1 MMKCHEYILDVM
13 CIFTITITSDCE
25 TAYIKDLKIKAD
37 FRIKYNKY
45 CGNLIPSKTQEQN
58 NVLFAGN
65 RDQRRYLTMY

>member
-1 MMKCHEYILDVM
+1 MMRCHEYILDVM
-13 CIFTITITSDCE
+13 CIFTITITSN
-25 TAYIKDLKIKAD
+25 YIKELKIKAD
-37 FRIKYNKY
+37 FLIKYNKY